1 MPSGCFLSALRK
13 EQMPDEP
20 ISTTVPE
27 TITVETGADK
37 AQLGDLN
44 AEFADFWKEKDSE
57 TTTTA
62 PEAPGEERTGAAQE
76 TKETKPEPKPATQE
90 TKPTASET
98 KPAPVETK
106 APKELTDDEVQRM
119 ELPPNAHPKLIE
131 NFKVI
136 KEQWV
141 NDRAK
146 FKAESDRATKLEND
160 LAEARK
166 NSWTP
171 EARADYEHAVGIRR
185 RFDFVSDPEFI
196 QKYHAPVR
204 SKFEA
209 VLNEAIAALPDKEA
223 AVTWANHIVQ
233 NYQPDQLSRDWW
245 LNSVVSKIP
254 NELERQSLLSSVSDL
269 LKTQRERDTE
279 ITRRTQD
286 KSAFDN
292 WIQER
297 TNFTAQRVQEEIMS
311 EIGEQ
316 EKRIQEVLPVDIEK
330 AKTAEERN
338 AMEAHNERFQKLNSF
353 FVETMKDLS
362 SKGPRA
368 WVRAS
373 VEATRAMLLEG
384 EYKKLEEELKSTK
397 SERDQYKT
405 ELDKIAGV
413 RRKISHTTG
422 TAPASTDKGKRGDNG
437 GLSIHNLDVRKALD
451 DYDWDDTSRR

>member
-1 MPSGCFLSALRK
+1 
-13 EQMPDEP
+13 MPDESTGP

-27 TITVETGADK
+27 SITIETGADK

-44 AEFADFWKEKDSE
+44 KEFADFWTEKDAE

-62 PEAPGEERTGAAQE
+62 PEAPGGEERTGAGQE
-76 TKETKPEPKPATQE
+76 TKETKPEPKPAAQE
-90 TKPTASET
+90 TKAPVAET

-141 NDRAK
+141 NDRAR
-146 FKAESDRATKLEND
+146 FKAESDRAAKLEND

-171 EARADYEHAVGIRR
+171 EARADYEHASQIRR
-185 RFDFVSDPEFI
+185 RFDFVSDPDFI
-196 QKYHAPVR
+196 QKFHAPVR
-204 SKFEA
+204 SKFEG

-223 AVTWANHIVQ
+223 AAAWANHIVQ
-233 NYQPDQLSRDWW
+233 NYQPDQLSREWW
-245 LNSVVSKIP
+245 LNSVIAKVP
-254 NELERQSLLSSVSDL
+254 NELDRQSLLTSVSDL

-279 ITRRTQD
+279 ITRRTSD

-292 WIQER
+292 WITEK
-297 TNFTAQRVQEEIMS
+297 TNYTAQRVQEEIMN

-316 EKRIQEVLPVDIEK
+316 EKRIQEVLPLDVEK
-330 AKTAEERN
+330 AKTTEERT
-338 AMEAHNERFQKLNSF
+338 AIEAHNERFQKLNGF
-353 FVETMKDLS
+353 FVQTMQDLS
-362 SKGPRA
+362 KHGPRA

-397 SERDQYKT
+397 AERDQYKT
-405 ELDKIAGV
+405 ELNKIAGV

-422 TAPASTDKGKRGDNG
+422 TPPAPSDKSKRSDNG
-437 GLSIHNLDVRKALD
+437 GLSIRDLDVRKSFD
-451 DYDWDDTSRR
+451 SFDWGDR